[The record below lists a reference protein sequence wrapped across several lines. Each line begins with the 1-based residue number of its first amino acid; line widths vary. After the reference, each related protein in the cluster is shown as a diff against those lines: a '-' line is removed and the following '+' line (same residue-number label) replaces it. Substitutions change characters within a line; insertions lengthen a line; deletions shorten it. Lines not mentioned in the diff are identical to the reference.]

1 MIMASFP
8 SKNRLKLIIPP
19 APKGGKILKTCT
31 RCRQHKTKCDAL
43 ETNPLPCSH
52 CFKKNLNCTLETITK
67 TGGRTKSLDILEKL
81 SYEVSDLKE
90 VLNNVIT
97 RRNEI
102 INLLIKGGKLIEH
115 VSTSVPTLLDNTQI
129 SYNGHY
135 EEDTH
140 DEDEGE
146 EEDEEMHDSD
156 VLTPPVA
163 EIQSCLST
171 PATTPEPTCLD
182 IEYTLPH
189 NSSKFTIQCNKQ
201 HDPVSLTHKQ
211 AILLFSNYETN
222 FNHYLPIFP
231 DEFFTSLDLVEFYKE
246 NELLFWSI
254 ILTSF
259 LNKKDAYKQYR
270 DLSEHIKYL
279 VVKKCWLNTPRSV
292 YVISSLLILTTWP
305 LPNYKNN
312 IEDNLSIKFISTM
325 KSLAYQFGLHKLEF
339 IDEFSHKTKMNI
351 SREINLN
358 NLIRE
363 RIYKFVNVISNY
375 WMINLGVSNNNYN
388 GFTQDY
394 IINKSSNI
402 DFFKNDLKLSQAD
415 KFINSMLKIS
425 IIQSKLNENLN
436 NLINNSNESIL
447 MLTNQVNTSK
457 FINFKMFEII
467 INDLEKNFNSRFD
480 DHEDD
485 LININLIKISIYY
498 SKLQVFINAIAKF
511 DITLQE
517 YKIYLYKL
525 LNVCFEIINLIET
538 NINGRKLCQQLPIF
552 YKFPIE
558 LTILILLRIFKSPLL
573 ENLQDYQLI
582 KNGFNK
588 IYKYLLYD
596 ENWEFMNFKIAKIV
610 EKFNK
615 LDNSFISSK
624 QNSFFLISRMKNYL
638 VGSLN
643 YELIWL
649 IYENQHDEN
658 SHNLHSSNFTT
669 TNQSIIDYM
678 KTNESIFL

>member
-8 SKNRLKLIIPP
+8 SKNRLKLIIPQP
-19 APKGGKILKTCT
+19 PKGGKILKTCT

-43 ETNPLPCSH
+43 ETNPLPCSQ
-52 CFKKNLNCTLETITK
+52 CFKKNLDCTLETITK
-67 TGGRTKSLDILEKL
+67 TGGRTKSLDIIEKL
-81 SYEVSDLKE
+81 SYEVTDLKE
-90 VLNNVIT
+90 VLNRVIT

-102 INLLIKGGKLIEH
+102 IGLLIKGGKLIER
-115 VSTSVPTLLDNTQI
+115 VSVTIPRLLDDVI
-129 SYNGHY
+129 
-135 EEDTH
+135 
-140 DEDEGE
+140 DEDYEE
-146 EEDEEMHDSD
+146 EEDEDEDD
-156 VLTPPVA
+156 EKDEDEKNVLTPPVA

-171 PATTPEPTCLD
+171 PATTPEPTSFD
-182 IEYTLPH
+182 IEYNLPH
-189 NSSKFTIQCNKQ
+189 SSSRFTIQCNKQ
-201 HDPVSLTHKQ
+201 HDPVVLTHKQ
-211 AILLFSNYETN
+211 ATLLFSNYETN

-259 LNKKDAYKQYR
+259 LNKKESYKEYR

-363 RIYKFVNVISNY
+363 RIYKFVNIISNY
-375 WMINLGVSNNNYN
+375 WMINLGISNNNYN

-394 IINKSSNI
+394 IINKSANI
-402 DFFKNDLKLSQAD
+402 DFFRSDLKLSQAD

-457 FINFKMFEII
+457 FINFNMFETI
-467 INDLEKNFNSRFD
+467 INDLEKTFHNKFD

-485 LININLIKISIYY
+485 LININLLKISIYY
-498 SKLQVFINAIAKF
+498 SKLQLFIYAMAKF
-511 DITLQE
+511 DISLQE

-538 NINGRKLCQQLPIF
+538 CVNGTKVCQQLPIF

-558 LTILILLRIFKSPLL
+558 LTILVLLRIFKSPLL
-573 ENLQDYQLI
+573 EKLDDYQLI
-582 KNGFNK
+582 KAGFNK
-588 IYKYLLYD
+588 VYNFLLND
-596 ENWEFMNFKIAKIV
+596 KNWDFLNFKIAKVV

-615 LDNSFISSK
+615 LDNMFVISK
-624 QNSFFLISRMKNYL
+624 QNSFFLINRMKNYL

-649 IYENQHDEN
+649 IYENQRTPNQPELRPEMLSLFN
-658 SHNLHSSNFTT
+658 ETT
-669 TNQSIIDYM
+669 LEYM
-678 KTNESIFL
+678 KTNESIL